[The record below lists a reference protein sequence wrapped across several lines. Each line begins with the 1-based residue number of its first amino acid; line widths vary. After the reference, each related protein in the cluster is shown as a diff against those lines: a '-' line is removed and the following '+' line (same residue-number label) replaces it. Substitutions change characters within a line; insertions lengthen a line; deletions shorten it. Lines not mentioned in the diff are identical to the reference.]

1 MVLNDVSKQYDRA
14 EFLTSNRY
22 VYITRGIRGRTGR
35 KTERERVTLTINQEE
50 IFTLFVIKRYL
61 VDRRPFLRG
70 RTYVR
75 TVSWYIF
82 ILFLYF
88 FFSSF
93 SRGTRGR
100 NTHTML
106 LTCPARIP
114 CDVIARDR
122 LRHWVAAQCEVDRS
136 PINYGWSSTNYET
149 STHPLSSTARLSSC
163 GCND

>member
-61 VDRRPFLRG
+61 VDRRPFSRG

-75 TVSWYIF
+75 TVS
-82 ILFLYF
+82 
-88 FFSSF
+88 
-93 SRGTRGR
+93 
-100 NTHTML
+100 
-106 LTCPARIP
+106 
-114 CDVIARDR
+114 
-122 LRHWVAAQCEVDRS
+122 
-136 PINYGWSSTNYET
+136 
-149 STHPLSSTARLSSC
+149 
-163 GCND
+163 